1 MKIKQEHYQVIFDAF
16 SALPREQVAA
26 HKALNLGNDK
36 ERRFTFDLIYMAKLT
51 PFICDNLYSYINDD
65 HIYTA
70 AKKAA
75 KQLNF

>member
-36 ERRFTFDLIYMAKLT
+36 ERRFIFDLLYMAGLSV
-51 PFICDNLYSYINDD
+51 FISSALYSYLNDD

-70 AKKAA
+70 ARYAA

>member
-1 MKIKQEHYQVIFDAF
+1 MKIKQEHYQVILDAF

-36 ERRFTFDLIYMAKLT
+36 ERRFIFDLLYMANLSV
-51 PFICDNLYSYINDD
+51 FISSALYGYLNDD
-65 HIYTA
+65 NIYA
-70 AKKAA
+70 ASKKAA